1 MHGMRGTAGAIEK
14 VLLVDGELRINVIG
28 DVPPAGLCGSA
39 LIDAAAE
46 LLRHGILSP
55 QGRLAL
61 PGELPAGVPAGP
73 GPADRAL

>member
-14 VLLVDGELRINVIG
+14 VVVDGRLRINVIG

-55 QGRLAL
+55 RGRLAF
-61 PGELPAGVPAGP
+61 PGELPTARPRP